1 MEIRDVIIIG
11 SGPSGLTAA
20 IYAARANLKPLMIE
34 GAAAGG
40 QLMTTTEV
48 ENFPGFADG
57 IMGPE
62 LMNQFRKQAERFNT
76 EFITDDVTKVDLS
89 GKIKKVWVGENEY
102 QAKSVIISTG
112 AKSKMIGLDS
122 EWKLLGYGVS
132 TCATCDGFFFSG
144 HEIAVV
150 GGGDSAME
158 EALFLSRFATKVT
171 LIHRRDEFRASKIM
185 QDRVRAN
192 DKIELKLN
200 SQVVEVKGDTKV
212 TGLVLEDTVSGEK
225 SDLDVTGLFVAIGH
239 TPNTAIFKGQ
249 IELDEMDYILTEGH
263 STKTNIEGVYAAGD
277 VADHVYRQAITA
289 AGTGAMA
296 AIEVERF
303 LETLED

>member
-1 MEIRDVIIIG
+1 MEIRDLIIIG

-20 IYAARANLKPLMIE
+20 IYAARANLNPLMIE
-34 GAAAGG
+34 GAAPGG

-48 ENFPGFADG
+48 ENYPGFADG
-57 IMGPE
+57 ILGPE
-62 LMNQFRKQAERFNT
+62 LMDQFRKQAQRFNT
-76 EFITDDVTKVDLS
+76 EFITDDVTEVDLT
-89 GKIKKVWVGENEY
+89 GKIKKVFVGETLY
-102 QAKSVIISTG
+102 QARSIIISTG
-112 AKSKMIGLDS
+112 AKSKMIGLES
-122 EWKLLGYGVS
+122 ERKLLGYGVS

-158 EALFLSRFATKVT
+158 EALFLSRFANKVT

-185 QDRVRAN
+185 QDRVLAN
-192 DKIELKLN
+192 EKVELRLN
-200 SQVVEVKGDTKV
+200 SQVIEVNGDVKV
-212 TGLVLEDTVSGEK
+212 SSLTLKDTITGEESQ
-225 SDLDVTGLFVAIGH
+225 LDVTGLFVAIGH
-239 TPNTAIFKGQ
+239 TPNTSLFKDQ
-249 IELDEMDYILTEGH
+249 IELDDMDYILKNGH
-263 STKTNIEGVYAAGD
+263 STKTNLDGVYAAGD

-303 LETLED
+303 LETLK